1 MPVAIISTFRLPHSG
16 HTSRARHSRT
26 VANHIAKKDPKH
38 GGVVMLLAAGP
49 PPADGRESAR
59 SSRETAMISRERPH
73 RPFLSRRDRE
83 FVHEPICGA
92 DDELVGDLEQSNVNS
107 RVAGASHRGPA
118 RRWRTQC
125 CGVTRAAALR
135 DLHPQ
140 GSPAYEYPTPGSPV
154 YGDTKATQDTPFSPD
169 RRAMNTKAT
178 QGYPL
183 SPLPRAKDI

>member
-1 MPVAIISTFRLPHSG
+1 MSQFAAPMTSWWETLSNPTLTRGLQERLTEG
-16 HTSRARHSRT
+16 RR
-26 VANHIAKKDPKH
+26 
-38 GGVVMLLAAGP
+38 
-49 PPADGRESAR
+49 ADG
-59 SSRETAMISRERPH
+59 
-73 RPFLSRRDRE
+73 
-83 FVHEPICGA
+83 GQ
-92 DDELVGDLEQSNVNS
+92 QS
-107 RVAGASHRGPA
+107 
-118 RRWRTQC
+118 